1 MWQVVFTMDYCSLSV
16 AVFVIESNKDLV
28 EILTINIFLFNGC
41 LSLLIYF
48 PCANYLVACM
58 HSYVST

>member
-28 EILTINIFLFNGC
+28 EILTINIFSLQWVLVFTDI
-41 LSLLIYF
+41 LSLCKLF
-48 PCANYLVACM
+48 GCM
-58 HSYVST
+58 HA